1 MTARRAVP
9 RRRPGG
15 RSAAAAVVC
24 ATVAAGIGVVL
35 AAPAQAQAMGVFL
48 YTDNTGVI
56 VPSFFPA
63 EEKCFDVFKGK
74 EAKNFTGSD
83 AILFKDGL
91 CSEVL
96 LKLAPGETLN
106 LTFNSYG
113 FTPAGATGNP
123 PGAWGSASRTP

>member
-1 MTARRAVP
+1 VSARRPVP
-9 RRRPGG
+9 RRRLGV
-15 RSAAAAVVC
+15 AAGFVC
-24 ATVAAGIGVVL
+24 ATAAAGTGVLL

-48 YTDNTGVI
+48 YTDASGVI
-56 VPSFFPA
+56 VPAFFPA

-74 EAKNFTGSD
+74 EAKNLTGSD

-96 LKLAPGETLN
+96 IKLTPGETLN

-123 PGAWGSASRTP
+123 PGSWEPASRPGP

>member
-1 MTARRAVP
+1 V
-9 RRRPGG
+9 
-15 RSAAAAVVC
+15 
-24 ATVAAGIGVVL
+24 GVVL
-35 AAPAQAQAMGVFL
+35 AAPAQAAAMGVFL
-48 YTDNTGVI
+48 YTDNNGVI
-56 VPSFFPA
+56 VPAFFPP
-63 EEKCFDVFKGK
+63 EEKCFDVFKAR

-106 LTFNSYG
+106 LPFNSYG

-123 PGAWGSASRTP
+123 PGTWEPAAAPAP